1 MHNINW
7 HQKISPSPIPPKRSK
22 SSYPT
27 PYILF
32 NLLHTDK
39 AKRDTLYKTPHPTL
53 PSCWCEIDSN
63 LIPSLKFMT
72 PTSAACFSNQHS
84 QTQPVTEINL
94 FFHFFLKKR
103 VIHSPYHNNPPFQ
116 FNIVQAI
123 DIPTSTKTP
132 QKT

>member
-63 LIPSLKFMT
+63 LIPSLKFIFFFDGDLPKVYDTNISSMFLK
-72 PTSAACFSNQHS
+72 PAFSNS
-84 QTQPVTEINL
+84 
-94 FFHFFLKKR
+94 
-103 VIHSPYHNNPPFQ
+103 
-116 FNIVQAI
+116 
-123 DIPTSTKTP
+123 TSN
-132 QKT
+132 